1 VTKIDAN
8 INILSLTLD
17 FGDFLSSLSNQG
29 LKNKENEV

>member
-8 INILSLTLD
+8 INILTLD